1 MNGVEIRN
9 FHTGYP
15 KRTIISNLNVPLLPR
30 GKITVLLGPNGCGK
44 STLMRALAGLNRA
57 QGELWLNGED
67 LMALPF
73 ARRAERVV
81 YLPQSLPAGVH
92 LHVLESII
100 VAQRASGGRSNAAS
114 EAEVMA
120 LLEQLGI
127 AHLALSYLDQLSGGQ
142 KQLVGLAQSLIRR
155 PDLLLLDEPLSA
167 LDLNYQFHVMDLV
180 RRETR
185 LRNMVTVVVVHD
197 INIAL
202 RHAEHVLMLQNG
214 ELIADGLPEEVITP
228 ESLARVYG
236 VRGRIERCSQGTPQ
250 VLIDGLVS
258 EPAI

>member
-1 MNGVEIRN
+1 MQGLKISG
-9 FHTGYP
+9 FHAGYP
-15 KRTIISNLNVPLLPR
+15 KRQVIDNLNVPLLPQ

-44 STLMRALAGLNRA
+44 STLLRSMAGLNRA
-57 QGELWLNGED
+57 SGELWLNGED

-73 ARRAERVV
+73 ARRAARVV

-100 VAQRASGGRSNAAS
+100 VAQRASGGRSNASS

-155 PDLLLLDEPLSA
+155 PELLLLDEPLSA

-185 LRNMVTVVVVHD
+185 LRNIVTVVVVHD

-202 RHAEHVLMLQNG
+202 RHSEHVLMLQNG

-228 ESLARVYG
+228 DSLARVYG
-236 VRGRIERCSQGTPQ
+236 VKGRIERCSQGVPQ
-250 VLIDGLVS
+250 VLIDGLV
-258 EPAI
+258 EAPAF